1 MASWWMPV
9 AQLRVLRRIA
19 AGEKL
24 LRDAL
29 DNTYRWAGSKEK
41 CTPTGRAL
49 QNKGLI
55 FDYGARSPGWEAE
68 VHITPTAKTSWNT
81 TATGRLIKWTITS

>member
-9 AQLRVLRRIA
+9 PQLLVLRRIA

-68 VHITPTAKTSWNT
+68 MHITPTAKNELEYN
-81 TATGRLIKWTITS
+81 RNREID